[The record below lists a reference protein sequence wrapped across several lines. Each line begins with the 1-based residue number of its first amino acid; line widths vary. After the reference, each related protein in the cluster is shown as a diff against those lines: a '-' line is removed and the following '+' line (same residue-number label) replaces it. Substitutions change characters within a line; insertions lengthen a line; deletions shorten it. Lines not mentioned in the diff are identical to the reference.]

1 MRAGLSHTRSIEY
14 NLRRIAR
21 DVHQIPLIAE
31 AIGAKGVVEE
41 VVFLVVQFLIMVLS
55 CRMAVEYQMRFSE
68 ACRMA
73 VLVVDEVASSF
84 RV

>member
-14 NLRRIAR
+14 NLRRIAQ

-31 AIGAKGVVEE
+31 ATGAKVVAEE
-41 VVFLVVQFLIMVLS
+41 VVSLVAQFLIMVLS
-55 CRMAVEYQMRFSE
+55 RRMAVEYQMRFSE
-68 ACRMA
+68 SCRMA
-73 VLVVDEVASSF
+73 VLVVDEAASSF

>member
-1 MRAGLSHTRSIEY
+1 MKQTVLVG
-14 NLRRIAR
+14 
-21 DVHQIPLIAE
+21 HQITVTVVVMVVM
-31 AIGAKGVVEE
+31 GATGEVES
-41 VVFLVVQFLIMVLS
+41 LVVQFLIMVLS

>member
-1 MRAGLSHTRSIEY
+1 MSHTRSIEY

-21 DVHQIPLIAE
+21 DVHQISLIAE
-31 AIGAKGVVEE
+31 AMGAKGVAEE
-41 VVFLVVQFLIMVLS
+41 VVFLVVQFLIVVLS
-55 CRMAVEYQMRFSE
+55 CRMAVEHQMRFSE

>member
-1 MRAGLSHTRSIEY
+1 MSHTRSIEY

-31 AIGAKGVVEE
+31 AMGAKGVAEE

-84 RV
+84 QV